1 MKRVVVVGGGF
12 AGLHLIRALEHR
24 LPGKAVDLTLV
35 DRQNYHLFTPLLYQV
50 ATGELPPHA
59 VAYPLRLATALAG
72 YRFIQTEI
80 EAIDVER
87 HVVRTADG
95 DLPYDHVVVAPGSVT
110 NDYGIP
116 GVAEHAVAMKWLA
129 DGEAVRKRVIRAFED
144 AAIESDAAKR
154 KQDLTFVLIGAGPVG
169 VELASSLRDL
179 MDHTLRRIYPT
190 VDFERDVT
198 IHLLDAAD
206 RVLPSFDPR
215 LGRIAM
221 KRLEQ
226 QKIRVLL
233 KAAVSE
239 IRPGLV
245 RTKEGAEL
253 RARTIVWSAGV
264 KTNPLLA
271 TIDLPKAKDGR
282 LLVDARLRA
291 DGRDDVLSLGD
302 AAAFDYQGRPLP
314 QLAQVAVMEA
324 KAAARNVA
332 ALVRGQPAVP
342 YVYRRKGDLIALGRT
357 NAGAELALVRGS
369 VVMSTPASRK
379 RFSSRSRLIFSSRA
393 SLPFVA
399 TLVRSSWITFSRATA
414 LSFAAP
420 LTVEIRCAAAR

>member
-302 AAAFDYQGRPLP
+302 AAAFDYQGRALP

-369 VVMSTPASRK
+369 VVMSGLPAWTVWRGNYLLQLLGV
-379 RFSSRSRLIFSSRA
+379 RNR
-393 SLPFVA
+393 A
-399 TLVRSSWITFSRATA
+399 TLLMEWVLSYFSGRLVAD
-414 LSFAAP
+414 AP
-420 LTVEIRCAAAR
+420 

>member
-1 MKRVVVVGGGF
+1 MRVG
-12 AGLHLIRALEHR
+12 GLHLIRALEHR

-369 VVMSTPASRK
+369 VVMSGLPAWTVWRGNYLLQLLGV
-379 RFSSRSRLIFSSRA
+379 RNR
-393 SLPFVA
+393 A
-399 TLVRSSWITFSRATA
+399 TLLMEWVLSYFSGRLVAD
-414 LSFAAP
+414 AP
-420 LTVEIRCAAAR
+420 

>member
-1 MKRVVVVGGGF
+1 M
-12 AGLHLIRALEHR
+12 
-24 LPGKAVDLTLV
+24 
-35 DRQNYHLFTPLLYQV
+35 
-50 ATGELPPHA
+50 
-59 VAYPLRLATALAG
+59 
-72 YRFIQTEI
+72 
-80 EAIDVER
+80 
-87 HVVRTADG
+87 RTADG

-369 VVMSTPASRK
+369 VVMSGLPAWTVWRGNYLLQLLGV
-379 RFSSRSRLIFSSRA
+379 RNR
-393 SLPFVA
+393 A
-399 TLVRSSWITFSRATA
+399 TLLMEWVLSYFSGRLVAD
-414 LSFAAP
+414 AP
-420 LTVEIRCAAAR
+420 

>member
-12 AGLHLIRALEHR
+12 AGVHLIRALEHR
-24 LPGKAVDLTLV
+24 LPENAVT
-35 DRQNYHLFTPLLYQV
+35 
-50 ATGELPPHA
+50 
-59 VAYPLRLATALAG
+59 
-72 YRFIQTEI
+72 
-80 EAIDVER
+80 
-87 HVVRTADG
+87 
-95 DLPYDHVVVAPGSVT
+95 
-110 NDYGIP
+110 
-116 GVAEHAVAMKWLA
+116 MKWLA

-253 RARTIVWSAGV
+253 SARSRTCTG
-264 KTNPLLA
+264 
-271 TIDLPKAKDGR
+271 
-282 LLVDARLRA
+282 
-291 DGRDDVLSLGD
+291 
-302 AAAFDYQGRPLP
+302 
-314 QLAQVAVMEA
+314 A
-324 KAAARNVA
+324 KA
-332 ALVRGQPAVP
+332 
-342 YVYRRKGDLIALGRT
+342 T
-357 NAGAELALVRGS
+357 
-369 VVMSTPASRK
+369 
-379 RFSSRSRLIFSSRA
+379 SSRSAARTRELSSRSCAGA
-393 SLPFVA
+393 S
-399 TLVRSSWITFSRATA
+399 
-414 LSFAAP
+414 
-420 LTVEIRCAAAR
+420 

>member
-1 MKRVVVVGGGF
+1 
-12 AGLHLIRALEHR
+12 
-24 LPGKAVDLTLV
+24 
-35 DRQNYHLFTPLLYQV
+35 
-50 ATGELPPHA
+50 

-129 DGEAVRKRVIRAFED
+129 DGEAVRKRVMRA
-144 AAIESDAAKR
+144 
-154 KQDLTFVLIGAGPVG
+154 
-169 VELASSLRDL
+169 
-179 MDHTLRRIYPT
+179 Y
-190 VDFERDVT
+190 
-198 IHLLDAAD
+198 
-206 RVLPSFDPR
+206 
-215 LGRIAM
+215 
-221 KRLEQ
+221 
-226 QKIRVLL
+226 
-233 KAAVSE
+233 
-239 IRPGLV
+239 
-245 RTKEGAEL
+245 
-253 RARTIVWSAGV
+253 
-264 KTNPLLA
+264 
-271 TIDLPKAKDGR
+271 
-282 LLVDARLRA
+282 
-291 DGRDDVLSLGD
+291 GRDDVLSLGD

-369 VVMSTPASRK
+369 VVM
-379 RFSSRSRLIFSSRA
+379 
-393 SLPFVA
+393 
-399 TLVRSSWITFSRATA
+399 
-414 LSFAAP
+414 
-420 LTVEIRCAAAR
+420 

>member
-1 MKRVVVVGGGF
+1 MNLGAVSGGGC
-12 AGLHLIRALEHR
+12 AGLHPTRALEHR

-110 NDYGIP
+110 NDYDIP
-116 GVAEHAVAMKWLA
+116 GVAEHAVAVKWLA
-129 DGEAVRKRVIRAFED
+129 DVEAVRQRVIRAVED

-169 VELASSLRDL
+169 VELASSLRAL

-206 RVLPSFDPR
+206 RVLPQMNPR
-215 LGRIAM
+215 LSRIAIR
-221 KRLEQ
+221 RLERQ
-226 QKIRVLL
+226 RVNVLL
-233 KAAVSE
+233 RTLVSE
-239 IRPGLV
+239 IGEGCV
-245 RTKEGAEL
+245 RTK
-253 RARTIVWSAGV
+253 
-264 KTNPLLA
+264 
-271 TIDLPKAKDGR
+271 D
-282 LLVDARLRA
+282 
-291 DGRDDVLSLGD
+291 
-302 AAAFDYQGRPLP
+302 
-314 QLAQVAVMEA
+314 
-324 KAAARNVA
+324 
-332 ALVRGQPAVP
+332 
-342 YVYRRKGDLIALGRT
+342 
-357 NAGAELALVRGS
+357 
-369 VVMSTPASRK
+369 
-379 RFSSRSRLIFSSRA
+379 
-393 SLPFVA
+393 
-399 TLVRSSWITFSRATA
+399 
-414 LSFAAP
+414 
-420 LTVEIRCAAAR
+420 